1 MVKKNVGGAKENN
14 IDIGG
19 AAINHT
25 HNQVGLQAAAW
36 QPVERERVLW
46 PTAWPTGENRAAL
59 GAASRCNPK
68 VGGASSPLQVAFGFI
83 FFGCCLLNQ
92 GLFVACLAK
101 CLVDVMLPSGCRHN
115 YVVALR
121 LLPLV
126 LLLLEL
132 SLAPS

>member
-36 QPVERERVLW
+36 QPVERVM
-46 PTAWPTGENRAAL
+46 WPTGENRAAL

-68 VGGASSPLQVAFGFI
+68 VGGASSPLQDLVTLGFI
-83 FFGCCLLNQ
+83 FFG
-92 GLFVACLAK
+92 
-101 CLVDVMLPSGCRHN
+101 
-115 YVVALR
+115 
-121 LLPLV
+121 
-126 LLLLEL
+126 
-132 SLAPS
+132 